1 MTKIVLSDL
10 STNYYDNENH
20 GKATLIFIHGLGES
34 LESWSYQIEAFKN
47 DYRVIAVDVRGH
59 GLSSDGAVDITIEQM
74 GLDILALL
82 DHLNIY
88 AAHFIG
94 LSMGGMICQ
103 ELTKKHQS
111 RMLSQTLANT
121 AAFPTDAINHPLNQI
136 IDQVK
141 NTPIATMAEY
151 ITKSSLP
158 TDASKGLYNHIFK
171 MFKNNRQIPYVA
183 ATAATFSI
191 DFRDILAD
199 IRIPTLIIVGELDMI
214 TPVWAAK
221 FLHENIKN
229 SKLVIIDGAGHL
241 TKLEKPLLF
250 NEALVGFLQSLN

>member
-1 MTKIVLSDL
+1 MQKVFLNDL
-10 STNYYDNENH
+10 NMNYFDNENH
-20 GKATLIFIHGLGES
+20 GKSVLVFIHGLGES
-34 LESWSYQIEAFKN
+34 LDSWSYQIEAFKN
-47 DYRVIAVDVRGH
+47 DYRVIALDVRGH
-59 GLSSDGAVDITIEQM
+59 GLSSDGTLNITIEQM

-82 DHLNIY
+82 DYLNIY

-103 ELTKKHQS
+103 ELTKKNQS

-121 AAFPTDAINHPLNQI
+121 AAFPTDAINHPLSKI
-136 IDQVK
+136 VEQVK

-151 ITKSSLP
+151 VTKSCLPSDTNKSLY
-158 TDASKGLYNHIFK
+158 TNIFK

-191 DFRDILAD
+191 DFRDVLED
-199 IRIPTLIIVGELDMI
+199 IRIPTLIIVGDLDII

-221 FLHENIKN
+221 YLHENIKN

-250 NEALVGFLQSLN
+250 NQALAEFLQSIN